1 MRKAILTLLALTG
14 MAFAANAQNSYDMV
28 ITKTD
33 GSVISIPADEVRD
46 VTFEAI
52 APTADDDPYTI
63 FAGDWTLTFVDFDN
77 VAIRDIT
84 ISLPDPTSADY
95 GKMLYAH
102 APAFLQG
109 NNNYDLD
116 WKMGYTYDEA
126 TESGTVSII
135 VDDAAVGK
143 LNDSANIFL
152 RLDNLPASDD
162 FITGEYVINWTL
174 ANVKNGANNRAA
186 DRSQTLY
193 FVSGPGE
200 TYTQMTGMLNILG
213 DARLKKK

>member
-1 MRKAILTLLALTG
+1 MRKTILTLLALTG
-14 MAFAANAQNSYDMV
+14 MAFAVNAQNNYDMV

-33 GSVISIPADEVRD
+33 GSVISIPTNEIRD
-46 VTFEAI
+46 VTFEEI
-52 APTADDDPYTI
+52 APTDDDPYTI

-77 VAIRDIT
+77 IAIRDIT

-109 NNNYDLD
+109 SNNYDLD
-116 WKMGYTYDEA
+116 FKMRYTYDEA
-126 TESGTVSII
+126 TESGTVSIV

-143 LNDSANIFL
+143 LDDTHNIFL

-162 FITGEYVINWTL
+162 FITGEYVINWSL
-174 ANVKNGANNRAA
+174 ANVKNGDSNRAA

-193 FVSGPGE
+193 FVSGQGE
-200 TYTQMTGMLNILG
+200 TYTQMTGILNILG